1 MTDKYKKVI
10 EKVEQE
16 DYGGGDKWQ
25 MKKSSG
31 C

>member
-1 MTDKYKKVI
+1 MRDKYEKVI

-16 DYGGGDKWQ
+16 DYDGDKWQ